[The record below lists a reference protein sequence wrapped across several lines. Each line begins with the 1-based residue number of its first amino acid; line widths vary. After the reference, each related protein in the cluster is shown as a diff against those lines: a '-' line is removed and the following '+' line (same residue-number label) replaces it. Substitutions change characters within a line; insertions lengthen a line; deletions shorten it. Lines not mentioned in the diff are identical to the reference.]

1 MSKAKVVT
9 RPNMVTK
16 PVGNKHHSHRQR
28 FWQKHT
34 GRWFAIENRL
44 VCLMSLL

>member
-16 PVGNKHHSHRQR
+16 PVGNKHHSHR
-28 FWQKHT
+28 HMH
-34 GRWFAIENRL
+34 ACM
-44 VCLMSLL
+44 VCHWEPSSLSNVIII